1 MAKTST
7 SKKGQGK
14 TPFRKSVNIRNKR
27 ATYDYEVLERLTA
40 GIVLTGNEIKSIRMG
55 RASLGQSFCYVD
67 RGEVWVKNMYI
78 GTYAFGSWTQE
89 GSRRDRTLL
98 LNKREIRHLTEA
110 QHDPGFTIV
119 PLRLFINGKG
129 LAKLEIAI
137 AKGKKEYD
145 KRNAIRDREMKREL
159 DRARRTPY

>member
-1 MAKTST
+1 M
-7 SKKGQGK
+7 
-14 TPFRKSVNIRNKR
+14 
-27 ATYDYEVLERLTA
+27 
-40 GIVLTGNEIKSIRMG
+40 
-55 RASLGQSFCYVD
+55 
-67 RGEVWVKNMYI
+67 
-78 GTYAFGSWTQE
+78 
-89 GSRRDRTLL
+89 
-98 LNKREIRHLTEA
+98 
-110 QHDPGFTIV
+110 